1 MTGNETPGQMLEQ
14 ARRLDPAATKYLRAS
29 RRKAA
34 SRGNVDWAWWLSFQQ
49 KITCVERFLF
59 EGRCGR
65 QQRLRIRMPRIEE
78 QIDQLGLLALVNRR
92 QRLVKDQQLRIEDQ
106 GSRDRHALALA
117 CRERMRQ
124 FIVKVSGQPDL
135 AHGGDHTRLHGAA
148 RDFAANAQALFDH
161 SANCRSWR

>member
-34 SRGNVDWAWWLSFQQ
+34 SKGNVDWAWWLSFQQ

-65 QQRLRIRMPRIEE
+65 QQGLRIRMPRIEE
-78 QIDQLGLLALVNRR
+78 QIVVVRNLYHLAEIHHCDTGTDLLHHGKTVLTDNV
-92 QRLVKDQQLRIEDQ
+92 
-106 GSRDRHALALA
+106 RHAAFFLKPREQADQRALPSLPTQR
-117 CRERMRQ
+117 C
-124 FIVKVSGQPDL
+124 
-135 AHGGDHTRLHGAA
+135 
-148 RDFAANAQALFDH
+148 
-161 SANCRSWR
+161 